1 MKRYVLRSMIYF
13 SLLFIA
19 IISFIP
25 FFTMLVSS
33 THDNYAITTKVNV
46 LPGQHFLRNYRR
58 LTETLNIWRGFLN
71 SALVASLST
80 GLGLYF
86 TALAAYAFSK
96 FKFRGR
102 QILFN
107 IVLVAMMIPGQIG
120 IVGFFHQMSSLRL
133 LDSYIPLIIPS
144 VANCFAVFF
153 FKQFIDGALP
163 DSLVESAHIDGAGEW
178 RIYHLIV
185 LPLIKAALVTQAVLS
200 FIGSWNSY
208 MMPLIILRSREK
220 ITLPLMIATVR
231 SAYGTDYGAQY
242 VGILISVLPLIFLF
256 SFASKIIMEKVS
268 IGAAIKG

>member
-1 MKRYVLRSMIYF
+1 
-13 SLLFIA
+13 
-19 IISFIP
+19 
-25 FFTMLVSS
+25 
-33 THDNYAITTKVNV
+33 
-46 LPGQHFLRNYRR
+46 
-58 LTETLNIWRGFLN
+58 
-71 SALVASLST
+71 
-80 GLGLYF
+80 
-86 TALAAYAFSK
+86 
-96 FKFRGR
+96 
-102 QILFN
+102 
-107 IVLVAMMIPGQIG
+107 MMIPGQIG